1 MCPKAER
8 DRGNNTVVCISPVL
22 PKRNDYPKYLIF
34 LRCVFYHTSGSHLIL
49 NPFGI
54 VEYTLIMSVY
64 GITKHNLKDI
74 QYAIKLLA

>member
-22 PKRNDYPKYLIF
+22 PKRSYYPKYLIF
-34 LRCVFYHTSGSHLIL
+34 LRRVFKHTAGSHLTL
-49 NPFGI
+49 HPFCI
-54 VEYTLIMSVY
+54 IKYALIMSVN

>member
-22 PKRNDYPKYLIF
+22 PKRSDYPKHLIF
-34 LRCVFYHTSGSHLIL
+34 LRRVFNHTAGLHLAL
-49 NPFGI
+49 HPFCI
-54 VEYTLIMSVY
+54 IEYALIMSVY

-74 QYAIKLLA
+74 QYAYKG